1 MLVLLFDL
9 VQASTTSVSFD
20 WGVIITALAPVS
32 AIIITWLLQRKTTHD
47 EADKLAAAHEKDK
60 QEAIARQEQ
69 SKQEVLSGQ
78 ESIKEAVNSQL
89 MQLVD
94 ARIKNLKEKI
104 RAAGGKTNGTPPV
117 DIMSASDY
125 IDELERQLDKLLS
138 PPPQPRIKR
147 KKKGK

>member
-1 MLVLLFDL
+1 MMTILLEVL
-9 VQASTTSVSFD
+9 QQSSTTSVSFD

-32 AIIITWLLQRKTTHD
+32 AIIITWLLQRRTTHD
-47 EADKLAAAHEKDK
+47 EATKLAEAHEKDK

-78 ESIKEAVNSQL
+78 ESIKTAVNEQL

-94 ARIKNLKEKI
+94 ARIKSLKEKI

-125 IDELERQLDKLLS
+125 IDELERQLDKLLT
-138 PPPQPRIKR
+138 PKPRIKR
-147 KKKGK
+147 KRDKGK